1 MNLKDKNI
9 LVVGLGVSGFAT
21 ACFLKNRGA
30 AVTVTDTAD
39 EEKLASYIPRLRER
53 GILLELGCHRTE
65 TFERADSIVI
75 SPGVPHT
82 IAPIKAA
89 MEKGVSVLGEIELA
103 SRFVKEPIVAVTGT
117 NGKTTTATLL
127 GKMLEKSGFKVF
139 VGGNIGT
146 PLIAYADGN
155 DKADMIVL
163 EISSFQLDTI
173 STFRPRV
180 AVLLNITNDHLERYP
195 NFAGYAESKARIF
208 ENQQADDFAV
218 LNSSDPVVYSV
229 TRHIKSRKL
238 EIEEGVRGQGSGVRG
253 LVPTPLY
260 KNGVGMQPG
269 RSASLLQF
277 QIPASLPGKHNF
289 ENVSA
294 ACLAA
299 SAMGGTAEGIQ
310 TALDNFRGLP
320 HRIAYVATINSVRYF
335 DDSKATNTDAVIKAL
350 ECFDKPVVLI
360 MGGRGKGGGYQELR
374 EVIRLHAKKLIA
386 MGEAKKDII
395 AELGDITA
403 SAEASS
409 MEDAVLQAYHAA
421 EPGDIVLLSPAC
433 SSFDMYSGYAARG
446 EHFSRLVGQLR
457 SEN

>member
-9 LVVGLGVSGFAT
+9 LVAGLGISGFAT

-30 AVTVTDTAD
+30 AVTVTDMAD
-39 EEKLASYIPRLRER
+39 EAKLGTYIPQLREM
-53 GILLELGCHRTE
+53 GVSLELGCHRTE
-65 TFERADSIVI
+65 TFERADVIVI
-75 SPGVPHT
+75 SPGVPSS

-89 MEKGVSVLGEIELA
+89 MEKGVPVLGEIELA
-103 SRFVKEPIVAVTGT
+103 FRFVREPIAAVTGT
-117 NGKTTTATLL
+117 NGKTTTTTLL
-127 GKMLEKSGFKVF
+127 GNMLEQSGFKVF

-155 DKADMIVL
+155 GKADVIVL

-173 STFRPRV
+173 STFRPKA

-195 NFAGYAESKARIF
+195 DFAGYAKSKARIF

-218 LNSSDPVVYSV
+218 LNSADPVVHSV
-229 TRHIKSRKL
+229 TQHIKSRKM
-238 EIEEGVRGQGSGVRG
+238 EIGETVAQNSILRLQIKN
-253 LVPTPLY
+253 LNY
-260 KNGVGMQPG
+260 K
-269 RSASLLQF
+269 F
-277 QIPASLPGKHNF
+277 QMPASLPGKHNL
-289 ENVSA
+289 ENASA

-299 SAMGGTAEGIQ
+299 LAMGASAEGIQ
-310 TALDNFRGLP
+310 IALNHFKGLH
-320 HRIAYVATINSVRYF
+320 HRIEYVATVNSVRYF

-350 ECFDKPVVLI
+350 ECFNEPVVLI

-374 EVIRLHAKKLIA
+374 EVIRRHAKKLIA
-386 MGEAKKDII
+386 MGEAKEDII

-421 EPGDIVLLSPAC
+421 EPGDAVLLSPAC

-446 EHFSRLVGQLR
+446 QHFSRTVRQLK
-457 SEN
+457 SEK